1 MSNPPHQRPKA
12 GIAWHSRDL
21 IRRLCCDVSFMTM
34 FSTARPGAR
43 HLRRGSVHLLP
54 ILAGF
59 ALAAGAMALV
69 AFLLWPTWG
78 TGGPSGPAQLP
89 VTIGGTLFNVPTA
102 AIRKKIQRRSGPQE
116 RIDLSFSFPSLTP
129 PTTPKY
135 VTSEKIGETIQ
146 PVDRIF
152 LSIAA
157 HHDSLAPDVRLR
169 TIYPR
174 YLEQGAVP
182 LQDGLTMRV
191 FRKGTPYTGED
202 LFSADAPSLNARC
215 TRDGET
221 PGMCLSARRIDGA
234 DLTFGFPRDWLVRWR
249 DVADAMDRLAVQLHG
264 AN

>member
-1 MSNPPHQRPKA
+1 
-12 GIAWHSRDL
+12 
-21 IRRLCCDVSFMTM
+21 MTM

-43 HLRRGSVHLLP
+43 HLRRGGAHLLP

-69 AFLLWPTWG
+69 AYLLWPTWG
-78 TGGPSGPAQLP
+78 TGGPTGPAQLP
-89 VTIGGTLFNVPTA
+89 VTIGGTLFDVPTA

-129 PTTPKY
+129 PRTPKY
-135 VTSEKIGETIQ
+135 VTSERIGETIQ

-157 HHDSLAPDVRLR
+157 NHDSLAPGVRLR

-182 LQDGLTMRV
+182 LQDGLTMQA
-191 FRKGTPYTGED
+191 FRKGTPYSGED
-202 LFSADAPSLNARC
+202 LFSADAPSLNAIC
-215 TRDGET
+215 SRDGET
-221 PGMCLSARRIDGA
+221 PGMCLSERRIDGA
-234 DLTFGFPRDWLVRWR
+234 DLTFRFPRDWLVRWR
-249 DVADAMDRLAVQLHG
+249 DVAHAMDRLAAQLHG